1 MLMIKCLRLSFV
13 VAGILIATLSTAQDT
28 LPKFYNEIQE
38 FKKQDSINPPPKNAI
53 VFIGSSSF
61 RMWKNLQEMFPGYP
75 IINRG
80 FGGSSLPDVQRY
92 VDDIVFR
99 YQPKQVV
106 IYAGENDLP
115 GDSVDSRIVT
125 DRFKK
130 LFNTIRQRLPG
141 VPIVYISMKPSPSR
155 EKYLA
160 TMRQANQ
167 MINNFLWQ
175 QRNVGYVD
183 VYSKM
188 IDASGNP
195 NPQLFLEDKL
205 HMNQNGYLI
214 WQEAL
219 RPYLIKN

>member
-1 MLMIKCLRLSFV
+1 MLKFLRILFIAS
-13 VAGILIATLSTAQDT
+13 GIFLVFHSAAQDT
-28 LPKFYNEIQE
+28 KPRFYNEIQA
-38 FKKQDSINPPPKNAI
+38 FKKEDSLNPPQKNAI

-61 RMWKNLQEMFPGYP
+61 RIWKNLQDMFPGYP

-80 FGGSSLPDVQRY
+80 FGGSSLPDVIRY
-92 VDDIVFR
+92 LDDILFP

-115 GDSVDSRIVT
+115 GDSVDSKEVT
-125 DRFKK
+125 ERFKT
-130 LFNTIRQRLPG
+130 LFNAIRQRLPG

-155 EKYLA
+155 DKYLP

-175 QRNVGYVD
+175 QKNVGFVD
-183 VYSKM
+183 VYSRM
-188 IDASGNP
+188 LDASGKP
-195 NPQLFLEDKL
+195 DPQLFLEDKL